1 MPRVPNMHSGSFA
14 HNFKRFYGSNLS
26 GGWEGDTYI
35 VYSYKTPIMVYSKQT
50 RKWFTTKRKFSVTTS
65 KHLSQVSVNVM
76 PQPVTHEQLLQILV
90 QPEYIPVTAAEE
102 RGIREGDLCR
112 VTHSNGVFRKGSVV
126 RVESVNWW
134 DTVNVSE
141 VLAVRT
147 KRFSK
152 MYWDENQR
160 TVTVN
165 LTSVEKIHE

>member
-1 MPRVPNMHSGSFA
+1 MHSAPFA
-14 HNFKRFYGSNLS
+14 CKFKPFYGSNLS

-50 RKWFTTKRKFSVTTS
+50 CKWFMTKRKFSKTTS
-65 KHLSQVSVNVM
+65 KHLSQVSFCVQ
-76 PQPVTHEQLLQILV
+76 PQPVTHEQLLQILI
-90 QPEYIPVTAAEE
+90 QPKYIPVTTAEE

-112 VTHSNGVFRKGSVV
+112 ITHSNGVFRKGSVV

-147 KRFSK
+147 KHFSK
-152 MYWDENQR
+152 MYWNENQR